1 MKQPVHTKSSWINSL
16 WRFDRCAIQTPES
29 LRKVCLVTEGR
40 GLLLIGIDGLPDA
53 GQVRARARFLRWRWV
68 RGVALIIAALVLSFG
83 AYVGILILSGNFH
96 EVVPGRF
103 YRSAQLSGERLGA
116 EIERY
121 NIKTVINLR
130 GANPGKAWY
139 ENEVAATAAHGATH
153 IDFGM
158 SARKD
163 LTAERT
169 QELLAILET
178 AEQPILV
185 HCMSGADRTGLAS
198 VMFLQQVAGVD
209 EEVAEW
215 QLSPLYGHINL
226 PFLAAYAM
234 DDTWEKLEKV
244 IGLDS

>member
-1 MKQPVHTKSSWINSL
+1 MGGLDDTGQTA
-16 WRFDRCAIQTPES
+16 DRS
-29 LRKVCLVTEGR
+29 
-40 GLLLIGIDGLPDA
+40 
-53 GQVRARARFLRWRWV
+53 VRDRSRWRRV
-68 RGVALIIAALVLSFG
+68 VFRTGLSIVSLAALFG

-103 YRSAQLSGERLGA
+103 YRSAQLSGVRLGE
-116 EIERY
+116 EIDRY
-121 NIKTVINLR
+121 GIKTVINLR
-130 GANPGKAWY
+130 GEGVGKGWY
-139 ENEVAATAAHGATH
+139 DDEVAATAAHGATH

-163 LTAERT
+163 LTPEKT
-169 QELLAILET
+169 QQLLALLKS

-198 VMFLQQVAGVD
+198 VIFLQQVAGVD
-209 EEVAEW
+209 EEEAEW

>member
-1 MKQPVHTKSSWINSL
+1 MDNIDKTHSAAAANAPKRSSW
-16 WRFDRCAIQTPES
+16 RVPVRRAF
-29 LRKVCLVTEGR
+29 VT
-40 GLLLIGIDGLPDA
+40 
-53 GQVRARARFLRWRWV
+53 
-68 RGVALIIAALVLSFG
+68 IAALALLFG
-83 AYVGILILSGNFH
+83 AYVGLLILSGNFH
-96 EVVPGRF
+96 EVLPGQF

-116 EIERY
+116 EIDRY
-121 NIKTVINLR
+121 GIKTVINLR
-130 GANPGKAWY
+130 GENPGKDWY
-139 ENEVAATAAHGATH
+139 DDEIAATAAHGARH
-153 IDFGM
+153 VDFGM

-169 QELLAILET
+169 QELLSILKT

-198 VMFLQQVAGVD
+198 VIFLQQVAGVD
-209 EEVAEW
+209 EEEAEW

-234 DDTWEKLEKV
+234 DDSWEALEKV